1 MMNISITG
9 HHVHVTDSVRRYINK
24 RLKKIENHFHQP
36 TNVEIVLHKE
46 HDSFQ
51 LEATLHGKKLSIHAH
66 SHSTDMFRAIDTLSN
81 KLDRQ
86 VVKYKER
93 RTNHGINGRGEPI
106 IRY

>member
-1 MMNISITG
+1 MNISITG

-51 LEATLHGKKLSIHAH
+51 LEATLHGKKTINSCPF
-66 SHSTDMFRAIDTLSN
+66 TF
-81 KLDRQ
+81 
-86 VVKYKER
+86 
-93 RTNHGINGRGEPI
+93 HGHVSSD
-106 IRY
+106 